1 MIYYHIYSFFIDMI
15 CFANNLSIFTSSFL
29 RFVLLICNALIRL
42 FNRIYVIL
50 LVAVP
55 RVIESQ
61 LIFPPIFF
69 LFVVQ
74 FRILIFISLNSL
86 ILFSAVSNLLLI
98 PCDEFLFQTYF
109 SVLGFPFGF
118 LLKSFHVTLKRQH
131 FFPLYI
137 FSYTIFTIFVC

>member
-69 LFVVQ
+69 LFVV
-74 FRILIFISLNSL
+74 
-86 ILFSAVSNLLLI
+86 
-98 PCDEFLFQTYF
+98 
-109 SVLGFPFGF
+109 
-118 LLKSFHVTLKRQH
+118 
-131 FFPLYI
+131 
-137 FSYTIFTIFVC
+137 